1 MYLLTHKL
9 PRFALLH
16 QNQVSFRLIFCRKC
30 VSFAAGPI
38 NTQYNFPPIL
48 HFFHLLFYCELVL
61 RVVFRG
67 TRRATSRIPQR
78 TSLIMTSQ
86 NVILITFNFF
96 FIFLGAGLIFTA
108 NRELQNYVF
117 HTHTCA
123 NIVFLQIKF
132 TKFYFHYCAQKV
144 RFYCAR
150 VPLIFGFSRTY
161 STNMKSVKIR
171 VSDKGKILF
180 SNRYLT
186 ARVQHFRK
194 IVSKNINLKQWN

>member
-16 QNQVSFRLIFCRKC
+16 QSQVSFRLIFCRKC

-67 TRRATSRIPQR
+67 TRRATSKIPQR

-96 FIFLGAGLIFTA
+96 FIFLGRWFDFHCKSRITKLCFS
-108 NRELQNYVF
+108 
-117 HTHTCA
+117 HTHMR
-123 NIVFLQIKF
+123 K
-132 TKFYFHYCAQKV
+132 YCIPSNKIYEIL
-144 RFYCAR
+144 F
-150 VPLIFGFSRTY
+150 PLLRSKSALLLRAC
-161 STNMKSVKIR
+161 STNIR
-171 VSDKGKILF
+171 I
-180 SNRYLT
+180 
-186 ARVQHFRK
+186 
-194 IVSKNINLKQWN
+194 